1 MLKIEQLRA
10 EVLDRFERV
19 DRRFAQQDQ
28 RLGRIDQR
36 TAETADRL
44 EAVRLELLDRLEALT
59 RAVGTDGR
67 PDDFE
72 PTEPPTTSAQ
82 PPS

>member
-1 MLKIEQLRA
+1 MLRIEQLRS
-10 EVLDRFERV
+10 EMIDRFERV
-19 DRRFAQQDQ
+19 DRRLAQQDQ

-44 EAVRLELLDRLEALT
+44 EALRLELLERIDAT
-59 RAVGTDGR
+59 VK
-67 PDDFE
+67 
-72 PTEPPTTSAQ
+72 SVQ